1 MKIFVN
7 VTLLK
12 TKPLLIYSI
21 SCGEVVLENM
31 KIFVNVTLLLNPPP
45 LEEDLVA
52 SLRNLSQNQPF
63 TYLFNFLWEGCAGK
77 YENICQRYPPPKSL
91 PLVYRA
97 NI

>member
-12 TKPLLIYSI
+12 TKPLFIYSI
-21 SCGEVVLENM
+21 SYGEVVLENM
-31 KIFVNVTLLLNPPP
+31 KIFVNVTLLVNP
-45 LEEDLVA
+45 
-52 SLRNLSQNQPF
+52 
-63 TYLFNFLWEGCAGK
+63 
-77 YENICQRYPPPKSL
+77 QRYPPPESS